1 MMTITKVWGYKW
13 LNDFNKNNN
22 NNNTD
27 VFGYDNDNDDDDNW
41 DLTNINMLI

>member
-13 LNDFNKNNN
+13 LNDSNNNNN